1 MAQESLLQMLED
13 LAGRV
18 RSLEL
23 QRRQTAAMTQALEH
37 EKSEALT
44 KAATLEREVGELISL
59 VNQAG
64 AKVQEIL
71 QIRADDDVSQPQTA
85 KPPAKSTALGQLGE
99 FSSDP
104 KRQQEGGFPGASS
117 SD

>member
-1 MAQESLLQMLED
+1 MPQESLLQMLED

-23 QRRQTAAMTQALEH
+23 QRRQTAAMMQALER
-37 EKSEALT
+37 ERSEALA
-44 KAATLEREVGELISL
+44 KAATLEREVGELIRL
-59 VNQAG
+59 IDQAG

-71 QIRADDDVSQPQTA
+71 QIRADDDVSQPQA
-85 KPPAKSTALGQLGE
+85 ANAPAKSTALGRLGE

-104 KRQQEGGFPGASS
+104 KRQQ
-117 SD
+117 